1 MPRRA
6 TASSGH
12 RSDDRL
18 KDAILSIRD
27 NIRVESIM
35 STRAS
40 SDHSI
45 LVGYVHSRSSP
56 TSSCGSSALIVELVL
71 IVDDGRSAVVD

>member
-1 MPRRA
+1 
-6 TASSGH
+6 
-12 RSDDRL
+12 
-18 KDAILSIRD
+18 
-27 NIRVESIM
+27 M

-71 IVDDGRSAVVD
+71 IIDDGRIAVVD